1 MLCCWSGNSLFST
14 VGISNFCHHLP
25 EHLYEN
31 WVSVWEL
38 LNECLNLWLRQALS
52 QPWEHRWRQF
62 RCVTWRGGAWL
73 HLSSTLFKGLLSGDR
88 SYWSF
93 SCESMMCMSIF
104 RIFLIIIFLAIL
116 FVDTDLTTPLC
127 MFVDYTVFIL
137 QLVLDCFLLRL

>member
-1 MLCCWSGNSLFST
+1 MIHALLLIWKFLIFNSR
-14 VGISNFCHHLP
+14 NFQL
-25 EHLYEN
+25 LSSFAWTYK
-31 WVSVWEL
+31 VSVWEL